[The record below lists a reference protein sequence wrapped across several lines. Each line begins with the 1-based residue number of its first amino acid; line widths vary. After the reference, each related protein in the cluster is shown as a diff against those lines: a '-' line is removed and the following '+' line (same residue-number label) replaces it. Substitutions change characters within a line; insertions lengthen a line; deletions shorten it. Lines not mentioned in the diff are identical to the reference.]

1 MPMLLIAIASRAI
14 EMRSPVVSSM
24 SSSRGSGSGET
35 SCARSRSSSVVSP
48 MALTATTT
56 SLPALRVSTMRLA
69 TRLML
74 SASATDEP
82 PYFWTMRLTGSDYRR
97 RRWGTGE
104 GPSVRLRRTVGEKAL
119 DELGGVVPVL
129 NGVRRHAER
138 LHRVVVAIGIE
149 PVADEEHV
157 VDRDPGELGQLVHA
171 VCLVDAHPGDVD
183 ARRPARAHLEVGQQL
198 LHGLTQCVLL
208 LARRVPRLLGLDR

>member
-1 MPMLLIAIASRAI
+1 MLRMAMARSAI
-14 EMRSPVVSSM
+14 EIRSPAVSSM
-24 SSSRGSGSGET
+24 SSSRGSGIGVT
-35 SCARSRSSSVVSP
+35 SCARSSSSSVVSP

-97 RRWGTGE
+97 RGRGTGE
-104 GPSVRLRRTVGEKAL
+104 GSSVRLLRTVGEKTL
-119 DELGGVVPVL
+119 DELGRFVPVL
-129 NGVRRHAER
+129 ARMGRHAQALAR
-138 LHRVVVAIGIE
+138 IVVAGGVE

-157 VDRDPGELGQLVHA
+157 VDRDAGEL
-171 VCLVDAHPGDVD
+171 
-183 ARRPARAHLEVGQQL
+183 
-198 LHGLTQCVLL
+198 
-208 LARRVPRLLGLDR
+208 